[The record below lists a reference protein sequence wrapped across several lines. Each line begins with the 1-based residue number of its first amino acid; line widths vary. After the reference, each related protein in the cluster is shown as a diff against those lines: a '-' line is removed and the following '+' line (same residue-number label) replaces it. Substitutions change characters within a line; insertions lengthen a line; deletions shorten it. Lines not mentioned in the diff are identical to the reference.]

1 MIGLVNNIDNCEMCV
16 DSHGLED
23 DGGDAVETLS
33 TTIQD
38 QRRLEVMTN
47 IRRVVPLP
55 ENWPRTSGPSYLP
68 VPLNPQVKTLTLTVS
83 LITQP

>member
-47 IRRVVPLP
+47 IRRVVPS
-55 ENWPRTSGPSYLP
+55 PRKLAPHICP
-68 VPLNPQVKTLTLTVS
+68 FVPARAP
-83 LITQP
+83 